1 MIVNFW
7 ETEEH
12 IEICLNNHQKKI
24 KFPKYKIIFLL
35 WNKVKSIN
43 LQLNEN
49 DNILNFK
56 YEYEKYKEEYPNKI
70 IFGYEFDGTNKML
83 DELNK
88 FLPANFSKFCNMK
101 LFWYQ
106 VIIQNKIY
114 EENII
119 FNLQNGYIIE
129 INVDDLT
136 DEDFI
141 ELNLESEIDLIRD
154 FNINLESWEETLK
167 DMTLDNILLS
177 RKKISHKYDKF
188 HQLLDNNLEKQKQL
202 EELINSYT
210 KLLQKQKHNIKN
222 IPNSKIAVR
231 GNISKNKVIKQ
242 INREIN
248 ASKNEKI
255 KNQKYIH
262 NLNLEIQNKKEYLAK
277 LNLEINELEA
287 DKNNKIIQNKNL
299 SKRLVEKRTHNFDL
313 ETHKESTSL
322 NKKFQLPKPIVK
334 TTLVSL
340 AVMIH
345 LYNFNLW
352 DEFTEYLDRLKNLK
366 INFDLYV
373 NIAIDSQNN
382 KSQIQTILGKVKK
395 YRGSHNIYISFSDN
409 RGLDI
414 GGFFM
419 SYLKMLEV
427 GKDYFSI
434 IKIHTKT
441 NKNWRFIMLYSL
453 LGNDYIIKN
462 NLKSINSS
470 DIGMIGYEVAG
481 LNYNTTKTVKNY
493 IFEYADKFKTPN
505 MKGLFI
511 PGTIF
516 WIKNSVLKKYFN
528 TQILTSCYQEFKQ
541 NYCGLKVNK
550 KEGKPHAFERF
561 FGILVENAGYKTI
574 KFDTTSP

>member
-1 MIVNFW
+1 MIIDFW

-12 IEICLNNHQKKI
+12 IEICFNYNQNKI
-24 KFPKYKIIFLL
+24 KFPKHKIVFLL
-35 WNKVKSIN
+35 WNNVKSIN

-49 DNILNFK
+49 DKILNFK
-56 YEYEKYKEEYPNKI
+56 QKYEKYKEEYPNKI
-70 IFGYEFDGTNKML
+70 IFCFEFDGTNKML
-83 DELNK
+83 DGLNK

-119 FNLQNGYIIE
+119 FNLHNGHTID
-129 INVDDLT
+129 INVDDLK

-141 ELNLESEIDLIRD
+141 ALNLETEIDLLKEL
-154 FNINLESWEETLK
+154 NINLDSWEKTLK
-167 DMTLDNILLS
+167 DMTLDNILLA
-177 RKKISHKYDKF
+177 KKQITHKYHKF
-188 HQLLDNNLEKQKQL
+188 HKLLDNNLNKQEQL
-202 EELINSYT
+202 EELIDTYT

-222 IPNSKIAVR
+222 IPHSKIAVR
-231 GNISKNKVIKQ
+231 GNLSKNKVIKQ
-242 INREIN
+242 INQEIQ

-287 DKNNKIIQNKNL
+287 HKNNKIIQNKNL
-299 SKRLVEKRTHNFDL
+299 SKRFEKRTHNFDL
-313 ETHKESTSL
+313 ETHTES
-322 NKKFQLPKPIVK
+322 NYFKKDLQISEPVVK
-334 TTLVSL
+334 TTLVNL

-345 LYNFNLW
+345 LYNFSLW
-352 DEFTEYLDRLKNLK
+352 DEFIEYLDRLKNLK
-366 INFDLYV
+366 INYDLYV
-373 NIAIDSQNN
+373 NIAIDPENN
-382 KSQIQTILGKVKK
+382 KTRIPTILEKVKK
-395 YRGSHNIYISFSDN
+395 YRGSHNIYISYSDN

-453 LGNDYIIKN
+453 LGNNNIIKKN
-462 NLKSINSS
+462 IKSINSNN
-470 DIGMIGYEVAG
+470 IGMIGYEVAG

-505 MKGLFI
+505 MNGLFI

-541 NYCGLKVNK
+541 NYCGLKANK
-550 KEGKPHAFERF
+550 VEGKPHAFERF

-574 KFDTTSP
+574 KFDTTSS